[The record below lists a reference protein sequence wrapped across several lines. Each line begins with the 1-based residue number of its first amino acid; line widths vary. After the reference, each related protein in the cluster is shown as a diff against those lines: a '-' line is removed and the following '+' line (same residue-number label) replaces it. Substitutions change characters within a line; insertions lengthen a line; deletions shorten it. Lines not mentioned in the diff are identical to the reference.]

1 MPESERL
8 ARRFFAL
15 LEQGDR
21 PKVVELVHPEVEWV
35 LMTVRPGE
43 VLRGR
48 EEAQAF
54 LDEIAHEFIELVVEE
69 CRGLDDDRVV
79 VEGRRRSIDDDRI
92 LRDDPM
98 ILAMVFRGGLLW
110 RSTPAESV
118 AEAEAI
124 LSAGD

>member
-8 ARRFFAL
+8 TRRFFAL
-15 LEQGDR
+15 LQQGENS
-21 PKVVELVHPEVEWV
+21 KVVDLVHPEVEWV
-35 LMTVRPGE
+35 LMTIRPGQI
-43 VLRGR
+43 LRGR
-48 EEAQAF
+48 GETQAF
-54 LDEIAHEFIELVVEE
+54 LDEIADEFIELVVEE
-69 CRGLDDDRVV
+69 CRPLDDNRVV
-79 VEGRRRSIDDDRI
+79 VEGRRRSIDNDRV

-110 RSTPAESV
+110 RSTPAQSV

>member
-8 ARRFFAL
+8 TRRFFAL
-15 LEQGDR
+15 LQQGENS
-21 PKVVELVHPEVEWV
+21 KVVDLVHPEVEWV
-35 LMTVRPGE
+35 LMTIRPGQI
-43 VLRGR
+43 LRGR
-48 EEAQAF
+48 GETQAF
-54 LDEIAHEFIELVVEE
+54 LDEIADEFIELVVEE
-69 CRGLDDDRVV
+69 CRPLDDDRVV
-79 VEGRRRSIDDDRI
+79 VEGRRRSIDNDRV

-110 RSTPAESV
+110 RSTPAQSV

>member
-8 ARRFFAL
+8 TRRFFAL
-15 LEQGDR
+15 LQQGENS
-21 PKVVELVHPEVEWV
+21 KVVDLVHPEVEWV
-35 LMTVRPGE
+35 LMTIRPGQI
-43 VLRGR
+43 LRGR
-48 EEAQAF
+48 GETQAF
-54 LDEIAHEFIELVVEE
+54 LDEIADEFIELVVEE
-69 CRGLDDDRVV
+69 CRPLDDARVV
-79 VEGRRRSIDDDRI
+79 VEGRRRSIDNDRV

-110 RSTPAESV
+110 RSTPAQSV

>member
-8 ARRFFAL
+8 TRRFFAL
-15 LEQGDR
+15 LQQGENS
-21 PKVVELVHPEVEWV
+21 KVVDLVHPEVEWV
-35 LMTVRPGE
+35 LMTIRPGQI
-43 VLRGR
+43 LRGR
-48 EEAQAF
+48 GETQAF
-54 LDEIAHEFIELVVEE
+54 LDEIADEFIELVVEE
-69 CRGLDDDRVV
+69 CRPLDDERVV
-79 VEGRRRSIDDDRI
+79 VEGRRRSIDDDRV

-110 RSTPAESV
+110 RSTPAQSV

>member
-8 ARRFFAL
+8 TRRFFAL
-15 LEQGDR
+15 LQQGENS
-21 PKVVELVHPEVEWV
+21 KVVDLVHPEVEWV
-35 LMTVRPGE
+35 LMTIRPGQI
-43 VLRGR
+43 LRGR
-48 EEAQAF
+48 GETQAF
-54 LDEIAHEFIELVVEE
+54 LDEIADEFIELVVEE
-69 CRGLDDDRVV
+69 CRPLENNRVV
-79 VEGRRRSIDDDRI
+79 VEGRRRSIDNDRV

-110 RSTPAESV
+110 RSTPAQSV